1 MSFKSY
7 RSYDHFSWEVRQSTR
22 YIHSDAIKGFLSNVL
37 ETSRSY
43 EKIVKPGEKLWRAQL
58 GSDWIEEDV
67 DEPIQLPFPP
77 ERMKPLQYEASEGRV
92 NSKGIP
98 CLYLATDQETAMYEV
113 RPWLGVDISVWQFK
127 TTKELRLIDCSVH
140 APKTGGFRFF
150 FEEPDEKEKEKAVWA
165 DIDRAFSRPVTLS
178 DKSSDYV
185 PTQIIAEL
193 FKTNGSDGILYKS
206 SLADGLN
213 LALFDIGAATVG
225 NYALVRRVKDI
236 KFSFDSGQEYFSE
249 SAEDK

>member
-7 RSYDHFSWEVRQSTR
+7 RSYDHFSWEVRQRNR
-22 YIHSDAIKGFLSNVL
+22 YIHSDAIKDFLSNVL
-37 ETSRSY
+37 ETSRFY
-43 EKIVKPGEKLWRAQL
+43 EKVVKPGEKFWRAQL
-58 GSDWIEEDV
+58 GSDWIEEDI

-98 CLYLATDQETAMYEV
+98 CLYLATDQETAMSEV
-113 RPWLGVDISVWQFK
+113 RPWLGVEISVWQFK

-225 NYALVRRVKDI
+225 NYALVHRVKDI